1 MINMWIANYNRL
13 PTRSRLPDWGL
24 QVPIICHF
32 YSQLE
37 ETRDHQLLQCGFS
50 RLSQPL
56 NLFNSWLEL
65 LSWIKATSTQ
75 APTTLRFCV
84 MVTKS
89 MVQPESHQTVQTG
102 HLGGTSDRGSV
113 QGIHPTP
120 ENY

>member
-1 MINMWIANYNRL
+1 MLRQRDSIKEWSKLGWHKGGIPKHMINMWIANYNRL

-50 RLSQPL
+50 FDVWMLSIGRLSQPL

-75 APTTLRFCV
+75 APTTLRFC
-84 MVTKS
+84 
-89 MVQPESHQTVQTG
+89 
-102 HLGGTSDRGSV
+102 HLIS
-113 QGIHPTP
+113 
-120 ENY
+120 Y